1 MILTLIFIRTM
12 DLLRVLNSY
21 FQPGPLVQYV
31 TMNSKDLR
39 AYNADTFSVRTASLC
54 GWTVNAPVLCV
65 ELQLPKIPS
74 GRTAVLILLFSCFKI
89 KLLFHLSMP
98 HPLVLFLSRFRLS
111 SFRCTNHVVPYKVRG
126 RSSFSFQTV
135 VSHIC

>member
-54 GWTVNAPVLCV
+54 GWTVNAPDLCV
-65 ELQLPKIPS
+65 ELLLPKIPS

-98 HPLVLFLSRFRLS
+98 TRWCF
-111 SFRCTNHVVPYKVRG
+111 SFPDLDYLHFVVPITLY
-126 RSSFSFQTV
+126 
-135 VSHIC
+135 HIK

>member
-1 MILTLIFIRTM
+1 MILTPIFLRIM

-65 ELQLPKIPS
+65 ELLLPKIPS

-98 HPLVLFLSRFRLS
+98 TRWCF
-111 SFRCTNHVVPYKVRG
+111 SFPDLDNLHFCCTNHVVPYKIRG